1 MNHSPLFRMKRSVKI
16 GTFAFVAGV
25 ILLALLIVANFLV
38 SALPA
43 KLTRFDASGRGLTE
57 ISDET
62 QRMVSGMTEDVT
74 IYWLCENG
82 AVDTQTR
89 LLLSRYEDAGVL
101 S

>member
-1 MNHSPLFRMKRSVKI
+1 MKRSVKI

-74 IYWLCENG
+74 IYWLCIKFDSFV
-82 AVDTQTR
+82 AFIQILYIHLYR
-89 LLLSRYEDAGVL
+89 K
-101 S
+101 